1 MSDIVE
7 RLRNWRTV
15 HLARLHLLLEEAA
28 DEMEKVRIQLLAAY
42 QLGVRHRDPP
52 ELRNGTVESRET
64 VRQVSSQENFPAPEN
79 AAQQETPCPHVVGKT
94 TQYCSLTPL
103 TLTDAER
110 EAIRNVLHHIAT
122 KADYLQRED
131 YHLRSLLERTGN
143 YSDIPTSS

>member
-52 ELRNGTVESRET
+52 ELRNGSVESRET
-64 VRQVSSQENFPAPEN
+64 VRQVSSQENFPTPEN

-94 TQYCSLTPL
+94 TQYCSLTPF

-110 EAIRNVLHHIAT
+110 KAIEEAADFIDAKSCASSAT
-122 KADYLQRED
+122 
-131 YHLRSLLERTGN
+131 LRSLLERTK
-143 YSDIPTSS
+143 